1 MKSMNIEEALKTL
14 GLNDKQVA
22 VYAALLQLGQSTAYR
37 VAVKSGL
44 KKPTTYVILD
54 ELIEKGLVLKVSQMK
69 TQHYVARTPEEA
81 FARASHELS
90 QARAFLPE
98 ILAMAKGKK
107 NKVSALYFEGTE
119 GMKQMLEYRFKEHA
133 GEEML
138 GFWATDKN
146 ASPELTEYF
155 KEEYPKKMQ
164 RHSIRM
170 RGLAPAD
177 EQLEGYRQTDQAYGR
192 NIKQISTKDYSSEV
206 AITVTGDL
214 VRIEDYKNLQGM
226 AIENEDVAKAL
237 RQIFE
242 MVWKK
247 Y

>member
-1 MKSMNIEEALKTL
+1 
-14 GLNDKQVA
+14 
-22 VYAALLQLGQSTAYR
+22 
-37 VAVKSGL
+37 
-44 KKPTTYVILD
+44 
-54 ELIEKGLVLKVSQMK
+54 
-69 TQHYVARTPEEA
+69 
-81 FARASHELS
+81 
-90 QARAFLPE
+90 
-98 ILAMAKGKK
+98 
-107 NKVSALYFEGTE
+107 
-119 GMKQMLEYRFKEHA
+119 
-133 GEEML
+133 
-138 GFWATDKN
+138 
-146 ASPELTEYF
+146 
-155 KEEYPKKMQ
+155 MQ